1 MKDGKPGRIWEKHA
15 TVGMSC
21 GEEKGRGWIG
31 ELEGSQ
37 VAGPGE

>member
-1 MKDGKPGRIWEKHA
+1 MKDEKPGRIWGKH
-15 TVGMSC
+15 TTIGMRG
-21 GEEKGRGWIG
+21 GEEKGCGQIR